1 LLSVAGEDFVMSQL
15 GKTLTSARDRKALTL
30 RDVERATGV
39 SNAYLS
45 QLENDRIKSPSPNV
59 LHKLAEL
66 YGVPYA
72 AFMTAA
78 GYPVTDSAA
87 IPSDAVRLAARL
99 GSTSPEEED
108 ALADYLEFIRKRTSR
123 PRR

>member
-1 LLSVAGEDFVMSQL
+1 MTAL
-15 GKTLTSARDRKALTL
+15 GKALMSARERKSLTL

-59 LHKLAEL
+59 LNKLAEL
-66 YGVPYA
+66 FGVPYS

-78 GYPVTDSAA
+78 GYPASESGEIT
-87 IPSDAVRLAARL
+87 SDAIRLAARL
-99 GSTSPEEED
+99 GRTSPEEED
-108 ALADYLEFIRKRTSR
+108 ALADYLDFIRKRTSGT
-123 PRR
+123 PR

>member
-1 LLSVAGEDFVMSQL
+1 MSQL
-15 GKTLTSARDRKALTL
+15 GKTLTSARERKALTL
-30 RDVERATGV
+30 RDVERAIGV

-45 QLENDRIKSPSPNV
+45 QLENDRIKSPSPKV

-66 YGVPYA
+66 YGLPYA
-72 AFMTAA
+72 AFMIAA

-87 IPSDAVRLAARL
+87 MPPDAVRLAGRR
-99 GSTSPEEED
+99 GPTSPEEED

-123 PRR
+123 PPR

>member
-1 LLSVAGEDFVMSQL
+1 MSEL
-15 GKTLTSARDRKALTL
+15 GKVLTSARERKALTL

-45 QLENDRIKSPSPNV
+45 QLENDRIKAPSPNV
-59 LHKLAEL
+59 LYKLAEL

-72 AFMTAA
+72 AFMIAA
-78 GYPVTDSAA
+78 GYPMAESAA
-87 IPSDAVRLAARL
+87 MPPNAVRLAARL
-99 GSTSPEEED
+99 GPTSLEEED
-108 ALADYLEFIRKRTSR
+108 AIADYLEFIRKRTLR